1 MDAPCSGTGTLG
13 RNPEIKWR
21 LTPADLADLPR
32 RQSALLANARAA
44 LAPGGLLVY
53 STCSL
58 EPEENEAI
66 VAGVARSSKPCAAFR
81 AATPGTDFFAAVIKS
96 ESPQMVEIVPSILS
110 ADFARLAEEIA
121 RVERGGARMLH
132 LDVMDGHFVPN
143 LTIGPPVV
151 ESIRKATRAHLD
163 VHLMIENPERYAAD
177 FVKAGANSVSVHY
190 EACLHLDGTLEMIRK
205 EGAMAGV
212 VLNPATPVAV
222 LEDVLEV
229 ADYVLLMSVNPG
241 FGGQKLIPYVLEKVR
256 KLAGMRREK
265 KLALPIE
272 IDGGV
277 HRENLAEVV
286 RAGCDWI
293 VTGSA
298 IFHSPD
304 PEATVREMREIA
316 AASNRRA
323 GLSS

>member
-1 MDAPCSGTGTLG
+1 
-13 RNPEIKWR
+13 
-21 LTPADLADLPR
+21 
-32 RQSALLANARAA
+32 
-44 LAPGGLLVY
+44 
-53 STCSL
+53 
-58 EPEENEAI
+58 
-66 VAGVARSSKPCAAFR
+66 
-81 AATPGTDFFAAVIKS
+81 
-96 ESPQMVEIVPSILS
+96 MVEIVPSILS
-110 ADFARLAEEIA
+110 ADFAHLAEEIA
-121 RVERGGARMLH
+121 RVERGGASMLH

-151 ESIRKATRAHLD
+151 ESLRKTSRLHFD
-163 VHLMIENPERYAAD
+163 VHLMIENPEHYIPAFAR
-177 FVKAGANSVSVHY
+177 AGANSISVHQ
-190 EACLHLDGTLEMIRK
+190 EACRHLDAVLGVIRS

-212 VLNPATPVAV
+212 VLNPATPVEV

-256 KLAGMRREK
+256 RLDRMRREK

-277 HRENLAEVV
+277 DLQNLAEVV

-298 IFHSPD
+298 VFHSPD
-304 PEATVREMREIA
+304 PEATVRGMREIA
-316 AASNRRA
+316 ANATAVRV
-323 GLSS
+323 

>member
-1 MDAPCSGTGTLG
+1 M
-13 RNPEIKWR
+13 
-21 LTPADLADLPR
+21 
-32 RQSALLANARAA
+32 
-44 LAPGGLLVY
+44 
-53 STCSL
+53 
-58 EPEENEAI
+58 
-66 VAGVARSSKPCAAFR
+66 
-81 AATPGTDFFAAVIKS
+81 
-96 ESPQMVEIVPSILS
+96 
-110 ADFARLAEEIA
+110 
-121 RVERGGARMLH
+121 ERGGARMLH

-190 EACLHLDGTLEMIRK
+190 EACVHLDCTLDMIRK

-212 VLNPATPVAV
+212 VLNPATPVSL

-241 FGGQKLIPYVLEKVR
+241 FGGQKLIPYVLRKVR

-277 HRENLAEVV
+277 HLDNLAEVV

-298 IFHSPD
+298 IFHSAD
-304 PEATVREMREIA
+304 PEATVREMRKIA
-316 AASNRRA
+316 EQATAVQV
-323 GLSS
+323 

>member
-1 MDAPCSGTGTLG
+1 MI
-13 RNPEIKWR
+13 EI
-21 LTPADLADLPR
+21 
-32 RQSALLANARAA
+32 
-44 LAPGGLLVY
+44 
-53 STCSL
+53 
-58 EPEENEAI
+58 I
-66 VAGVARSSKPCAAFR
+66 
-81 AATPGTDFFAAVIKS
+81 
-96 ESPQMVEIVPSILS
+96 PSILS
-110 ADFARLAEEIA
+110 ADFARLAQEISC
-121 RVERGGARMLH
+121 VERGGASMLH

-163 VHLMIENPERYAAD
+163 VHLMIENPDRYAAE
-177 FVKAGANSVSVHY
+177 FVRAGANSVSVHY
-190 EACLHLDGTLEMIRK
+190 EACRHLDGVLGMIRN

-212 VLNPATPVAV
+212 VLNPATPVSV

-256 KLAGMRREK
+256 KLDSMRREK
-265 KLALPIE
+265 RLALPIE

-277 HRENLAEVV
+277 HRDNLAEVV

-304 PEATVREMREIA
+304 PEAAVREMRDIA
-316 AASNRRA
+316 ANATAIRV
-323 GLSS
+323 

>member
-1 MDAPCSGTGTLG
+1 M
-13 RNPEIKWR
+13 I
-21 LTPADLADLPR
+21 
-32 RQSALLANARAA
+32 
-44 LAPGGLLVY
+44 
-53 STCSL
+53 
-58 EPEENEAI
+58 
-66 VAGVARSSKPCAAFR
+66 
-81 AATPGTDFFAAVIKS
+81 
-96 ESPQMVEIVPSILS
+96 EIVPSILS

-121 RVERGGARMLH
+121 RVERGGASLLH

-151 ESIRKATRAHLD
+151 ESIRKTTPLHLD
-163 VHLMIENPERYAAD
+163 CHLMIENPERYAAS
-177 FVKAGANSVSVHY
+177 FVQAGANSVSVHY
-190 EACLHLDGTLEMIRK
+190 EACRHLDGVLGIIRA
-205 EGAMAGV
+205 EGALAGV

-241 FGGQKLIPYVLEKVR
+241 FGGQKLIPYVLDKVR
-256 KLAGMRREK
+256 KLDSMRREK
-265 KLALPIE
+265 RLALPIE

-277 HRENLAEVV
+277 HKDNLADVV

-298 IFHSPD
+298 VFHSAD

-316 AASNRRA
+316 SNATAIRV
-323 GLSS
+323 